1 MNADNQGFDWA
12 HSKVVGR
19 RFVDCGRFIQRKINA
34 GAFRSIAKKPASFS
48 LS

>member
-19 RFVDCGRFIQRKINA
+19 RFLDCDHFIRLSPWRL
-34 GAFRSIAKKPASFS
+34 AFLGQP
-48 LS
+48 